1 MEGKTVVITGGN
13 AGIGKETAIG
23 LAKKGA
29 NVTITGRNEE
39 KVKAAV
45 EEIKQ
50 KSGNGNVDYLIC
62 DQASLDN
69 VRKLAE
75 TINAKY
81 DKIDVLVNNAGLYT
95 SNREFSK
102 DGIELMFAVNH
113 LSHFL
118 LTNLVLDKIKAAKG
132 RIVSVASVAHKDVRD
147 FDASDLNMDK
157 DFSGW
162 KGYGRSKWCNIVF
175 TKGLAKR
182 LEGTGVTAN
191 CLHPGG
197 VSTEIAQKEANWYTK
212 LGWWLGRQFYFI
224 SAEEGAQ
231 TSIYLASSDEV
242 KDVSGE
248 YFYKSKKV
256 FSNRPSQDPEMA
268 EKLWE
273 VSERLAPVD
282 VPAEKASAL

>member
-1 MEGKTVVITGGN
+1 MQGKTVIITGGN

-23 LAKKGA
+23 LAKKEA
-29 NVTITGRNEE
+29 NITITGRNEQ
-39 KVKAAV
+39 KVKDAV
-45 EEIKQ
+45 EDIKQ
-50 KSGNGNVDYLIC
+50 KSGNSNVDYLIC

-69 VRKLAE
+69 VRKLAD
-75 TINAKY
+75 TINNKY
-81 DKIDVLVNNAGLYT
+81 DNIDVLVNNAGLYT
-95 SNREFSK
+95 SNRELSQ
-102 DGIELMFAVNH
+102 DGIEMMFAVNH

-132 RIVSVASVAHKDVRD
+132 RIVSVASVAHKQTREFNTGDI
-147 FDASDLNMDK
+147 NMDK

-162 KGYGRSKWCNIVF
+162 KGYSRSKFCNIVF
-175 TKGLAKR
+175 TKELAKR

-197 VSTEIAQKEANWYTK
+197 VSTEIAQKEANWYTS
-212 LGWWLGRQFYFI
+212 LAWWVGRQFYFI
-224 SAEEGAQ
+224 SAEEGAK

-256 FSNRPSQDPEMA
+256 YSNRPSQDPELA
-268 EKLWE
+268 KKIWE
-273 VSERLAPVD
+273 VSERLAPI
-282 VPAEKASAL
+282 SLQG

>member
-1 MEGKTVVITGGN
+1 MQGKTVIITGGN
-13 AGIGKETAIG
+13 AGIGLETAIG
-23 LAKKGA
+23 LAKMGA
-29 NVTITGRNEE
+29 DVTITGRSES
-39 KVKAAV
+39 KVKAAL
-45 EEIKQ
+45 EDIKQ
-50 KSGNGNVDYLIC
+50 KSGNQNVDYLIC
-62 DQASLDN
+62 DQASLAE
-69 VRKLAE
+69 VRKLAD

-81 DKIDVLVNNAGLYT
+81 EKIDVLVNNAGLYT
-95 SNREFSK
+95 SDRELSK

-118 LTNLVLDKIKAAKG
+118 LTNLVLDKIKTAKG
-132 RIVSVASVAHKDVRD
+132 RIVSVASVAHKQTRD
-147 FDASDLNMDK
+147 FDTSDINMDK

-162 KGYGRSKWCNIVF
+162 KGYSRSKWCNIVF
-175 TKGLAKR
+175 TKELAKR

-224 SAEEGAQ
+224 SAAEGAQ

-256 FSNRPSQDPEMA
+256 FSNRPSQDPELWKKLWDA
-268 EKLWE
+268 SEKL
-273 VSERLAPVD
+273 VNM
-282 VPAEKASAL
+282 

>member
-1 MEGKTVVITGGN
+1 MEGKTVIITGGN

-29 NVTITGRNEE
+29 NVTITGRNEA

-45 EEIKQ
+45 EDIKQ
-50 KSGNGNVDYLIC
+50 KSGSQSVDYLIC
-62 DQASLDN
+62 DQASLAE
-69 VRKLAE
+69 VRKLAD

-95 SNREFSK
+95 SDRELSK
-102 DGIELMFAVNH
+102 DGIEMMFAVNH

-118 LTNLVLDKIKAAKG
+118 LTDLVLDKIKAAKG
-132 RIVSVASVAHKDVRD
+132 RIVSVASVAHKQTRD
-147 FDASDLNMDK
+147 FDASDINMDK

-162 KGYGRSKWCNIVF
+162 KGYSRSKWCNIVF
-175 TKGLAKR
+175 TKELARR

-197 VSTEIAQKEANWYTK
+197 VSTEIAQKEANWYTSFA
-212 LGWWLGRQFYFI
+212 WWVGRKIYFI

-248 YFYKSKKV
+248 YFYKCKQV
-256 FSNRPSQDPEMA
+256 YSNRPSQDPEMWK
-268 EKLWE
+268 KLWE
-273 VSERLAPVD
+273 VSENLVN
-282 VPAEKASAL
+282 K

>member
-1 MEGKTVVITGGN
+1 MQGKTVIITGGN

-23 LAKKGA
+23 LAKLGA
-29 NVTITGRNEE
+29 NVTITGRSEA

-45 EEIKQ
+45 EDVKQ
-50 KSGNGNVDYLIC
+50 ASGNQNVDYLIC
-62 DQASLDN
+62 DQSSLAE
-69 VRKLAE
+69 VRKLAD
-75 TINAKY
+75 TINSKY

-95 SNREFSK
+95 SDRELSK

-118 LTNLVLDKIKAAKG
+118 LTDLLLDKIKAAKG
-132 RIVSVASVAHKDVRD
+132 RVVSVASVAHKSVRE
-147 FDASDLNMDK
+147 FDTSDINMDK

-162 KGYGRSKWCNIVF
+162 KGYARSKWCNIVF
-175 TKGLAKR
+175 TKELARR
-182 LEGTGVTAN
+182 LEGTGVIAN

-224 SAEEGAQ
+224 SAAEGAE

-248 YFYKSKKV
+248 YFYKSKQV
-256 FSNRPSQDPEMA
+256 FSNRPSQDPEMW
-268 EKLWE
+268 KKVWDL
-273 VSERLAPVD
+273 SESLVNI
-282 VPAEKASAL
+282 